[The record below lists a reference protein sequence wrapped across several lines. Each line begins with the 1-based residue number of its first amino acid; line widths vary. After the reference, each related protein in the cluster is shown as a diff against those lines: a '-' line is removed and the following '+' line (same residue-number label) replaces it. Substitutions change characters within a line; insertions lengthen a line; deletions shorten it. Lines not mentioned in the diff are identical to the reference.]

1 MWRYICMNSARQG
14 LFSLR
19 ALTFS
24 FLRELEKKSVSSC
37 KFFIPDSLISNFNNN
52 VRALFVCIVG
62 AFSACLHVCV
72 ELCATYK
79 HIYDL
84 FPLSALQRLQL
95 SCMTEHTQ
103 CNCLG
108 DLQ

>member
-1 MWRYICMNSARQG
+1 MWRYICMNSARRD

-52 VRALFVCIVG
+52 VRVLFVCIVG